1 MAYRSREE
9 IFASILD
16 TTGSGAGIT
25 RSKIM
30 FGSYLTYAQ
39 VVEYSKILI
48 QRGLLEYDPI
58 DRTYKTTPSG
68 FTFLQLQ
75 NELNQMIK
83 ISSPSRIS
91 KFEEQTIF

>member
-1 MAYRSREE
+1 MGYRSREE

-16 TTGSGAGIT
+16 VTGSGAGIT

-48 QRGLLEYDPI
+48 QRRLLEYDPI
-58 DRTYKTTPSG
+58 NRTYKTTPGG
-68 FTFLQLQ
+68 FTFIQLQ
-75 NELNQMIK
+75 NELSQMIK
-83 ISSPSRIS
+83 IRSNDKLKVNS
-91 KFEEQTIF
+91 TTY

>member
-9 IFASILD
+9 IFASILS
-16 TTGSGAGIT
+16 TAGSGAGVT

-48 QRGLLEYDPI
+48 ERGLLEYDPL
-58 DRTYKTTPSG
+58 DRTFRTTPNG
-68 FTFLQLQ
+68 FTFIELQ
-75 NELNQMIK
+75 NEINQMIK
-83 ISSPSRIS
+83 I
-91 KFEEQTIF
+91 

>member
-9 IFASILD
+9 IFASILS
-16 TTGSGAGIT
+16 TAGSGAGVT

-48 QRGLLEYDPI
+48 ERGLLEYDPL
-58 DRTYKTTPSG
+58 DRTFRTTPSG
-68 FTFLQLQ
+68 FTFIQLQ
-75 NELNQMIK
+75 NEINQLIK
-83 ISSPSRIS
+83 I
-91 KFEEQTIF
+91 

>member
-1 MAYRSREE
+1 MYMGYRTREE

-16 TTGSGAGIT
+16 IAGSGSGIT

-48 QRGLLEYDPI
+48 QRDLLEYDPI
-58 DRTYKTTPSG
+58 NRTYKTTTSG
-68 FTFLQLQ
+68 FTYMQLQ

-83 ISSPSRIS
+83 I
-91 KFEEQTIF
+91 

>member
-9 IFASILD
+9 IFASILS
-16 TTGSGAGIT
+16 TAGSGAGVT

-48 QRGLLEYDPI
+48 ERGLLEYDPL
-58 DRTYKTTPSG
+58 DRTFRTTPNG
-68 FTFLQLQ
+68 FTFIQLQ
-75 NELNQMIK
+75 NEINQMIK
-83 ISSPSRIS
+83 I
-91 KFEEQTIF
+91 

>member
-1 MAYRSREE
+1 MMYMAYRTREE

-16 TTGSGAGIT
+16 IAGSGAGIT
-25 RSKIM
+25 RSKLM

-58 DRTYKTTPSG
+58 NRTYKTTPSG
-68 FTFLQLQ
+68 FTYIQLQ
-75 NELNQMIK
+75 NELNQMV
-83 ISSPSRIS
+83 RI
-91 KFEEQTIF
+91 

>member
-1 MAYRSREE
+1 MGYRSREE

-16 TTGSGAGIT
+16 TAGSGADIT

-39 VVEYSKILI
+39 VVEYTKILI
-48 QRGLLEYDPI
+48 QRGLLECDPI
-58 DRTYKTTPSG
+58 NRTYKTTPSG

-83 ISSPSRIS
+83 I
-91 KFEEQTIF
+91 

>member
-1 MAYRSREE
+1 MGYRSREE

-16 TTGSGAGIT
+16 TAGSGEGIT

-39 VVEYSKILI
+39 VVEYTKILI
-48 QRGLLEYDPI
+48 QRGLLTCDLI
-58 DRTYKTTPSG
+58 NRTYKTTPSG

-83 ISSPSRIS
+83 IKNP
-91 KFEEQTIF
+91 

>member
-9 IFASILD
+9 IFASILG
-16 TTGSGAGIT
+16 TAGAGAGVT

-48 QRGLLEYDPI
+48 ERGLLEYDPL
-58 DRTYKTTPSG
+58 DRTFRTTPTG
-68 FTFLQLQ
+68 FTFIQLQ
-75 NELNQMIK
+75 NEINQMIK
-83 ISSPSRIS
+83 I
-91 KFEEQTIF
+91 